1 MHRNAGQERLAS
13 GASMFEGTVTLAAGH
28 GGRTRAGGWPRGRDP
43 RPRGASLPGQSRD
56 VGPRAEGWPGGLRET
71 SAGRTRAPRL
81 CREYRLSALGIRC
94 RLCRGRCG
102 CADPFPGP
110 SR

>member
-43 RPRGASLPGQSRD
+43 RPRGASFPAGGTCAS
-56 VGPRAEGWPGGLRET
+56 AEV
-71 SAGRTRAPRL
+71 RL
-81 CREYRLSALGIRC
+81 WAQPTALAA
-94 RLCRGRCG
+94 RGDRK
-102 CADPFPGP
+102 
-110 SR
+110 SVV